1 MEKTEQQLRLQIFT
15 MVKEYHDI
23 KYANREYIPGKTP
36 VRYAGRVFD
45 EKELQFLVDASLDFW
60 LTSGRYSEQF
70 EAEFADFVGAEYAM
84 LTNSGSSANLLA
96 LTALTSHLLGEKR
109 LRPGDEVITVAAGFP
124 TTVNPIIQNGLVPV
138 FLDIELST
146 YNIKVED
153 LELALSP
160 KTRAIM
166 LAHTLANPYN
176 LDAIVDFV
184 KQHDLYLVEDC
195 CDALGSTYS
204 GQHVGT
210 FGHVATCSF
219 YPAHHITLGEGGM
232 VFTNDDVI
240 ARAVTSIRDWG
251 RDCYCKGGEN
261 NTCGK
266 RFSSKYGELPQG
278 YDHKYVYS
286 HIGYNLK
293 VTDMQAAIGVAQM
306 EKLPKFIE
314 IRKSNFKAWSE
325 GFKKFEKYFILPH
338 ATEHSDPSWFAFP
351 VSVREDAPFAR
362 TELTNHLAMKGIE
375 TRNLFAGNI
384 TKQPAYLNIEKRVV
398 GTLENTDFVMNNTFF
413 LGTFPGMKPEMI
425 RYSLKVLAEF
435 LESDKRQPKSEV

>member
-1 MEKTEQQLRLQIFT
+1 MKRTESQLREMISAL
-15 MVKEYHDI
+15 VKEYHDV
-23 KYANREYIPGKTP
+23 KFKNRDYIFGETP

-45 EKELQFLVDASLDFW
+45 ERELQNLVDSSLDFW

-70 EAEFADFVGAEYAM
+70 EMDFAEFVGAEYAM

-96 LTALTSHLLGEKR
+96 LSALTSPLLGDKR
-109 LRPGDEVITVAAGFP
+109 LKAGDEVITVAAGFP
-124 TTVNPIIQNGLVPV
+124 TTVNPIIQNNLVPV
-138 FLDIELST
+138 FLDVEIGT
-146 YNIKVED
+146 YNIKTED
-153 LELALSP
+153 LKQALGP
-160 KTRAIM
+160 KTRAVM
-166 LAHTLANPYN
+166 LAHTLANPFD
-176 LDAIVDFV
+176 LEVV
-184 KQHDLYLVEDC
+184 KQFTEEHGLYLIEDC
-195 CDALGSTYS
+195 CDALGSTYKD
-204 GQHVGT
+204 QHVGT
-210 FGHVATCSF
+210 FGDVATCSF

-232 VFTNDDVI
+232 VYTNNDVI
-240 ARAVTSIRDWG
+240 ARAVTSLRDWG

-266 RFSSKYGELPQG
+266 RFGGQYGELPKG

-314 IRKSNFKAWSE
+314 MRKANFKAWKE
-325 GFKKFEKYFILPH
+325 GFGKYEKYFILPY

-351 VSVREDAPFAR
+351 VSVKESAPFTR

-384 TKQPAYLNIEKRVV
+384 TKQPAYLDIEKRVV
-398 GTLENTDFVMNNTFF
+398 GKLENTDFIMNNTFF
-413 LGTFPGMKPEMI
+413 LGTYPGMKPEMI
-425 RYSLKVLAEF
+425 EYALSMIADFLKTL
-435 LESDKRQPKSEV
+435 

>member
-1 MEKTEQQLRLQIFT
+1 MAKSEQQVRAQILE
-15 MVKEYHDI
+15 MVKEYHDV

-45 EKELQFLVDASLDFW
+45 EKELQLLVDASLDFW

-70 EAEFADFVGAEYAM
+70 EAEFADFVGAEYAL

-96 LTALTSHLLGEKR
+96 LTALTSHLLGERR
-109 LRPGDEVITVAAGFP
+109 LKPGDEVITVAAGFP
-124 TTVNPIIQNGLVPV
+124 TTVNPIIQNGLIPV
-138 FLDIELST
+138 FLDIELGT
-146 YNIKVED
+146 YNIKVE
-153 LELALSP
+153 ELNKALSP
-160 KTRAIM
+160 KTRVIM
-166 LAHTLANPYN
+166 LAHTLGNPYN
-176 LDAIVDFV
+176 LDVITDFM
-184 KQHDLYLVEDC
+184 KRHDLFLVEDC
-195 CDALGSTYS
+195 CDALGSTYR
-204 GQHVGT
+204 GKHVGT

-232 VFTNDDVI
+232 VFTNDDTI
-240 ARAVTSIRDWG
+240 AKAVTSLRDWG

-266 RFSSKYGELPQG
+266 RFTGTYGELPQG

-306 EKLPKFIE
+306 EKLPYFIE
-314 IRKSNFKAWSE
+314 MRKANYKVWLE
-325 GFKKFEKYFILPH
+325 GCKQFEQYFILPH

-351 VSVREDAPFAR
+351 ISVREDAPFTR

-384 TKQPAYLNIEKRVV
+384 IKQPAYLNIEKRVV
-398 GTLENTDFVMNNTFF
+398 GSLKNTDFAMNNTFF
-413 LGTFPGMKPEMI
+413 LGTFPGMKLEMI
-425 RYSLKVLAEF
+425 QYSLECIADF
-435 LESDKRQPKSEV
+435 CRQL

>member
-1 MEKTEQQLRLQIFT
+1 MGVGLMAKSEQQVRAQILE
-15 MVKEYHDI
+15 MVKEYHDV

-45 EKELQFLVDASLDFW
+45 EKELQLLVDASLDFW

-70 EAEFADFVGAEYAM
+70 EAEFADFVGAEYAL

-96 LTALTSHLLGEKR
+96 LTALTSHLLGERR
-109 LRPGDEVITVAAGFP
+109 LKPGDEVITVAAGFP
-124 TTVNPIIQNGLVPV
+124 TTVNPIIQNGLIPV
-138 FLDIELST
+138 FLDIELGT
-146 YNIKVED
+146 YNIKVE
-153 LELALSP
+153 ELNKALSP
-160 KTRAIM
+160 KTRVIM
-166 LAHTLANPYN
+166 LAHTLGNPYN
-176 LDAIVDFV
+176 LDVITDFM
-184 KQHDLYLVEDC
+184 KRHDLFLVEDC
-195 CDALGSTYS
+195 CDALGSTYR
-204 GQHVGT
+204 GKHVGT

-232 VFTNDDVI
+232 VFTNDDTI
-240 ARAVTSIRDWG
+240 AKAVTSLRDWG

-266 RFSSKYGELPQG
+266 RFTGTYGELPQG

-306 EKLPKFIE
+306 EKLPYFIE
-314 IRKSNFKAWSE
+314 MRKANYKVWLE
-325 GFKKFEKYFILPH
+325 GCKQFEQYFILPH

-351 VSVREDAPFAR
+351 ISVREDAPFTR

-384 TKQPAYLNIEKRVV
+384 IKQPAYLNIEKRVV
-398 GTLENTDFVMNNTFF
+398 GSLKNTDFAMNNTFF
-413 LGTFPGMKPEMI
+413 LGTFPGMKLEMI
-425 RYSLKVLAEF
+425 QYSLECIADF
-435 LESDKRQPKSEV
+435 CRQL

>member
-1 MEKTEQQLRLQIFT
+1 MDKTESQLREQILA

-23 KYANREYIPGKTP
+23 KYKNREYIPGQSP

-45 EKELQFLVDASLDFW
+45 EKEMQLLVDASLDFW

-70 EAEFADFVGAEYAM
+70 EADFADFVDAEYAM

-96 LTALTSHLLGEKR
+96 LTALTSPLLGEKR
-109 LRPGDEVITVAAGFP
+109 LKKGDEVITVAAGFP

-138 FLDIELST
+138 FLDIELGT

-153 LELALSP
+153 LESAIGP
-160 KTRAIM
+160 KTKAIM

-176 LDAIVDFV
+176 LDVIMDFV
-184 KQHDLYLVEDC
+184 KKHDLYLVEDC
-195 CDALGSTYS
+195 CDALGSTYR
-204 GQHVGT
+204 GKHVGT

-240 ARAVTSIRDWG
+240 ARAVISIRDWG

-266 RFSSKYGELPQG
+266 RFNGKYGELPQG

-306 EKLPKFIE
+306 EKLPSFIKK
-314 IRKSNFKAWSE
+314 RKENFQAWLE
-325 GFKKFEKYFILPH
+325 GFEAFEQYFILPYPT
-338 ATEHSDPSWFAFP
+338 ANSDPSWFAFP
-351 VSVREDAPFAR
+351 VSVRDDAPFTR
-362 TELTNHLAMKGIE
+362 TALTNYLATKGIE

-384 TKQPAYLNIEKRVV
+384 TRQPAYLDIEKRVV
-398 GTLENTDFVMNNTFF
+398 GTLKNTDFAMNSTFF

-425 RYSLKVLAEF
+425 DYTLSVIQEYF
-435 LESDKRQPKSEV
+435 LSGKTK

>member
-1 MEKTEQQLRLQIFT
+1 MDKTESQLREQILE

-23 KYANREYIPGKTP
+23 KYRNREYIPGQSP

-45 EKELQFLVDASLDFW
+45 EKEMQLLVDASLDFW

-70 EAEFADFVGAEYAM
+70 EADFADFVDVEYAM

-96 LTALTSHLLGEKR
+96 LTALTSPLLGEKR
-109 LRPGDEVITVAAGFP
+109 LKKGDEVITVAAGFP

-138 FLDIELST
+138 FFDIELGT

-153 LELALSP
+153 LESAISS
-160 KTRAIM
+160 KTKAIM

-176 LDAIVDFV
+176 LDVIMEFV
-184 KQHDLYLVEDC
+184 KKHDLYLIEDC
-195 CDALGSTYS
+195 CDALGSTYR
-204 GQHVGT
+204 GKHVGS

-266 RFSSKYGELPQG
+266 RFSGTYGNLPQG

-306 EKLPKFIE
+306 EKLPSFIKR
-314 IRKSNFKAWSE
+314 RKENFETWIKGFKA
-325 GFKKFEKYFILPH
+325 FEQYFILPYP
-338 ATEHSDPSWFAFP
+338 TENSDPSWFAFP
-351 VSVREDAPFAR
+351 VSVRDDAPFTR
-362 TELTNHLAMKGIE
+362 TDLTNYLATRGIE

-398 GTLENTDFVMNNTFF
+398 GSLKNTDFAMNNTFF

-425 RYSLKVLAEF
+425 QYSLESIAEF
-435 LESDKRQPKSEV
+435 IGLQNK

>member
-1 MEKTEQQLRLQIFT
+1 MEKTEQQLRAQILA
-15 MVKEYHDI
+15 MVKEYHDV
-23 KYANREYIPGKTP
+23 KYSNREYIPGKTP

-45 EKELQFLVDASLDFW
+45 EKELQLLVDASLDFW

-96 LTALTSHLLGEKR
+96 LTALTSHLMGEKR

-138 FLDIELST
+138 FLDIELGT

-153 LELALSP
+153 LEQALSP
-160 KTRAIM
+160 KTRAVM

-176 LDAIVDFV
+176 LDVMTDFV
-184 KQHDLYLVEDC
+184 KRHDLYLVEDC
-195 CDALGSTYS
+195 CDALGSTYR
-204 GQHVGT
+204 GKHVGT

-266 RFSSKYGELPQG
+266 RFGGTYGELPHG

-306 EKLPKFIE
+306 EKLPHFIE
-314 IRKSNFKAWSE
+314 MRKANFKAWSE
-325 GFKKFEKYFILPH
+325 GFRQFEKYFILPH
-338 ATEHSDPSWFAFP
+338 ATEHSDPSWFAFS
-351 VSVREDAPFAR
+351 VSVREDAPFTR
-362 TELTNHLAMKGIE
+362 TELTNHLAVKGIE

-384 TKQPAYLNIEKRVV
+384 TKQPAYLDIEKRVV
-398 GTLENTDFVMNNTFF
+398 GSLKNTDFAMNNTFF
-413 LGTFPGMKPEMI
+413 LGTFPGMKHEMI
-425 RYSLKVLAEF
+425 QYSLETIEEF
-435 LESDKRQPKSEV
+435 IGLHKI